1 MVRLGWVSSGGC
13 YVGGKWVH
21 LYLQVTVCR
30 YLANL
35 LFQNALMAC
44 YSKKRERSFHSYVC
58 VVQMIFLKIY
68 FCVFTMFLNNVS
80 TSTVKDKTLSAQN
93 LVVHIVACGCLSTSP
108 GLRFPK
114 LCPGRV
120 SLGGLVCTG
129 LPRPGWGGVLVHCR
143 LFPSSTRS
151 GALCLDS

>member
-1 MVRLGWVSSGGC
+1 
-13 YVGGKWVH
+13 
-21 LYLQVTVCR
+21 
-30 YLANL
+30 
-35 LFQNALMAC
+35 
-44 YSKKRERSFHSYVC
+44 
-58 VVQMIFLKIY
+58 
-68 FCVFTMFLNNVS
+68 MFLNNVS